1 MNLGHRALARDWA
14 GVHGLLAPWL
24 ERSMDVDAVRRFF
37 EDEYRLMLKH
47 NGIEEMHYPEYP
59 DPELDGSDHTN
70 ATSLRRPMSFKP
82 GYIRR
87 LRRKSPI
94 AIFVIWLVM
103 RLQCSDEQMEQLD
116 FDHFAEV
123 WMAVVETSDGLRVGY
138 WSQAAYRSRV
148 TSRCRVS
155 SRPLR
160 TPRPGDRSARA
171 CAPRSSACG
180 CAPDLA
186 ARPERRNR

>member
-1 MNLGHRALARDWA
+1 MNLEHRALARDWA

-82 GYIRR
+82 VYIRR

-94 AIFVIWLVM
+94 AIFVI
-103 RLQCSDEQMEQLD
+103 
-116 FDHFAEV
+116 
-123 WMAVVETSDGLRVGY
+123 G
-138 WSQAAYRSRV
+138 
-148 TSRCRVS
+148 
-155 SRPLR
+155 
-160 TPRPGDRSARA
+160 
-171 CAPRSSACG
+171 
-180 CAPDLA
+180 
-186 ARPERRNR
+186 